1 MSSEHVLSHE
11 PIELV
16 VKARI
21 EGKRLDSYLAAR
33 FPDYSRSI
41 IQKVIDAGGVEVN
54 GSAVKASSRIREG
67 DVIRV
72 RLPELPDDTPP
83 PEDIPLSIIH
93 EDDSLLV
100 IDKPPGIVIHPAKG
114 HWRGTLVNALA
125 FHFENELSS
134 VGGPLRPGIVH
145 RLDRDT
151 SGLVLVAK
159 NDIAHARL
167 AAQFEARTI
176 QKTYLA
182 IVHGTPDH
190 DRDWINEPIGFH
202 PTHREKMAIRRLDQS
217 AKSAQTFYEVVE
229 LFSPRWDPE
238 RNEPSRLTNPADPH
252 GASLARETSDRSPTR
267 PQSSRTRSRRFAL
280 ILCRPKTGRTHQ
292 IRVHLSHI
300 GHPILADELYS
311 GRAAV
316 SIADILCVGAPDP
329 NSVVI
334 SRQALHAHKLE
345 LTHPESG
352 ERLALTSPLP
362 EDLTRLIEFLRGP
375 DPDLIRSLDPK
386 EPVDPT
392 AAD

>member
-33 FPDYSRSI
+33 FPDYSRSV

-176 QKTYLA
+176 QKSYLA

-217 AKSAQTFYEVVE
+217 AKPAQTFYEVVE
-229 LFSPRWDPE
+229 RFSP
-238 RNEPSRLTNPADPH
+238 S
-252 GASLARETSDRSPTR
+252 
-267 PQSSRTRSRRFAL
+267 TRSRRFAL
-280 ILCRPKTGRTHQ
+280 IRCQPKTGRTHQ

-300 GHPILADELYS
+300 GHPILADALYS
-311 GRAAV
+311 GRATV
-316 SIADILCVGAPDP
+316 SISDILGVGAHDS
-329 NSVVI
+329 NSVVL

-352 ERLALTSPLP
+352 EPLALTSPLP

-375 DPDLIRSLDPK
+375 NPDLIRSLGQ
-386 EPVDPT
+386 
-392 AAD
+392 